1 MEVNSK
7 FQDFIKS
14 QNVDIIRSEFSNY
27 NSMLL
32 MYRCGIKEV
41 QTKLEILNEEF
52 KAKAKRNPIEYIKSR
67 VKSIDSIVEKLQR
80 KNLPLTSASAQE
92 NLMDI
97 AGVRVICAFVDDIYR
112 VARMFEQQDDI
123 TIICVKDY
131 IRNPKPN
138 GYRSYHVVVEVPV
151 FFSTHV
157 EPVRVE
163 VQIRTIAMDF
173 WATLEHDLYYKE
185 KDVNSEELYSRLKKC
200 ADTITETDVEMQKIR
215 YMVDNLQLKR

>member
-32 MYRCGIKEV
+32 MYRCGIKEA

-200 ADTITETDVEMQKIR
+200 ADTITETDGDAKKSGIWWII
-215 YMVDNLQLKR
+215 YN